1 MPSLPVY
8 FEQRRV
14 GTIDVNKSGP
24 AFTYDPNWEA
34 LRGAF
39 PISITMPLQSEP
51 IAPETFLPWAANLLP
66 ESEQLRTLG
75 QLLGMARSDVIGL
88 LSAIGGDTAGALSI
102 SQPGRTASVQWRPI
116 NNSEDLEK
124 VIEGLPSKPFLAG
137 EEGVSMSLAGVQT
150 KLAVS
155 LDDEGRICVPMN
167 GSPSTYILKP
177 DTPRL
182 WGSVQNEAFCLTLA
196 RRMKI
201 PTPNIITGQTG
212 KRTYLLVQRYD
223 RTKVGGRW
231 RRLHQEDYCQALGKP
246 PSAKYESNQ
255 TGVPGPTLKDM
266 FDLTRRY
273 MSSIDILRLLD
284 MVVFNVLV
292 CNTDAHG
299 KNYSIMIRGNG
310 VSLAPMYDVMCGDVW
325 ENVTKNLAQKIA
337 GKSRGDQLN
346 GSDWQRFA
354 LECGLNPRQVLDRV
368 GTLAKSALA
377 EAEAATSEV
386 AAMPA
391 GPHEVL
397 AQTRQAVERRASVI
411 VAQLRK
417 LEVDPRAEAACEA
430 VISSSRE
437 QHTADPIAEPSPHG
451 QSRATA
457 SLGGDQIVTSR

>member
-1 MPSLPVY
+1 MANLPVY

-14 GTIDVNKSGP
+14 GTIDVDRRGP
-24 AFTYDPNWEA
+24 TFTYDSNWIT

-51 IAPETFLPWAANLLP
+51 IAPEIFLTWAANLLP

-102 SQPGRTASVQWRPI
+102 GQPGRTASVQWRPVD
-116 NNSEDLEK
+116 NREDLER
-124 VIEGLPSKPFLAG
+124 VIDGLPSKPYLAG

-155 LDDEGRICVPMN
+155 IDDVGRICIPMN
-167 GSPSTYILKP
+167 GSPSTHILKP
-177 DTPRL
+177 DSPHL
-182 WGSVQNEAFCLTLA
+182 CGSVQNEAFCLTLA
-196 RRMKI
+196 RRLKI
-201 PTPNIITGQTG
+201 PTPNITTGQAG
-212 KRTYLLVQRYD
+212 KRTYLLVRRFD
-223 RTKVGGRW
+223 RTNVEGRW

-255 TGVPGPTLKDM
+255 TGILGPTLEEM
-266 FDLTRRY
+266 FYLTRRH
-273 MSSIDILRLLD
+273 MLSIDILRLLD

-310 VSLAPMYDVMCGDVW
+310 LSLAPMYDIMCGEVW
-325 ENVTKNLAQKIA
+325 ETVTKNLAQKIA
-337 GKSRGDQLN
+337 GKRRGDQLN
-346 GSDWQRFA
+346 GSDWQQFA
-354 LECGLNPRQVLDRV
+354 RECGLNPRQVLDRV

-377 EAEAATSEV
+377 EAGAAASEV

-391 GPHEVL
+391 GLHEVID
-397 AQTRQAVERRASVI
+397 QIKQAVERRASVI
-411 VAQLRK
+411 IAQLQ
-417 LEVDPRAEAACEA
+417 EMGV
-430 VISSSRE
+430 
-437 QHTADPIAEPSPHG
+437 EPSGNSTLPDQPMPPRLRP
-451 QSRATA
+451 QSLQLAIR
-457 SLGGDQIVTSR
+457 GDGAVTNR